1 MHTQPFFR
9 MFSVINSFLSASLL
23 FAAISAVPFQS
34 PNAPGITVQ
43 TLSRRAD
50 PNTTG
55 GFKHDDTDQLRVK
68 EAFKDV
74 IELCSYV
81 ITAKLTGIDSNSPFF
96 KKYFQC
102 QGIDQLFQSRG
113 VTNA

>member
-1 MHTQPFFR
+1 